1 MADVFVGSKLKS
13 QTSRGA
19 NNDQTA
25 SFTRAKSL
33 APIPNVG
40 VPNPSTPNA
49 NAADDSKRLG
59 EIMNHPI
66 KHHDGLPPRTVH
78 DGSPGGTVPS
88 SNVRRSTTDNVGRP
102 VKR

>member
-13 QTSRGA
+13 QTSRGT

-49 NAADDSKRLG
+49 NAADDSKRLT
-59 EIMNHPI
+59 EIMGHPI
-66 KHHDGLPPRTVH
+66 RAHDSMPPRAV
-78 DGSPGGTVPS
+78 DNSSPGGKVPAA
-88 SNVRRSTTDNVGRP
+88 NVRRSKTDNVGRP
-102 VKR
+102 VK